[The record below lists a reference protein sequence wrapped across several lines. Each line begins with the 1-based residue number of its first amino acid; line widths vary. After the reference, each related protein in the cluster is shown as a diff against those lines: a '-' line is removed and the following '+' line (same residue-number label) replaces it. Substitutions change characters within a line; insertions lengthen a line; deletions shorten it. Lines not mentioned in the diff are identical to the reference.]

1 MSIFTN
7 IKSPSGD
14 QTESLSPESG
24 ASHSGENSAEQMPEE
39 LGLAGESVDFN
50 SVLSAVSGN
59 GAQDTAEESSQKDL
73 NISSVIA
80 NIQDE
85 GPASRKG
92 APSAVSDKPLPAA
105 DQQTADGSSQ
115 PAIEKYA
122 ASAEPSG
129 HSPPPNS
136 PVADAAAITEADN
149 QATGSPATPWSSI
162 LMRLVITLL
171 VVILAGMGYML
182 YRQEPGNQILQSE
195 LVQLR
200 QKLQETDASVAAL
213 ERQLQQQ
220 QKEMQNLVT
229 PVQMQQRLESQ
240 RQDIDAWLQ
249 SRMADSQAQLVPP
262 AAALPSPVKPVQDKT
277 ATQVEPASASETQ
290 DAASPVAA
298 EVGGNKIASNRTKP
312 EKETETM
319 AGQGSGA
326 GRWMV
331 HLASYGNRH
340 QAEKALHKYATNAPD
355 AGIQTASVKGREVYR
370 VSVSGFSSKKEALAY
385 RDKMQRK
392 LGLKGVWIAKNK
404 KSQNK

>member
-7 IKSPSGD
+7 TKSPSGE
-14 QTESLSPESG
+14 QAQSPSPESG
-24 ASHSGENSAEQMPEE
+24 ANHGGEKSVEQMPDE

-59 GAQDTAEESSQKDL
+59 GALDAAGECAQKDL
-73 NISSVIA
+73 NISSVIG

-92 APSAVSDKPLPAA
+92 TQSAASDKPLPAA
-105 DQQTADGSSQ
+105 DQQTTDGSLQ
-115 PAIEKYA
+115 PAIEKP
-122 ASAEPSG
+122 ASSVEQSD
-129 HSPPPNS
+129 HTPPPNS
-136 PVADAAAITEADN
+136 RVAEGSAATEAGS
-149 QATGSPATPWSSI
+149 QTTGSPATPWASI

-182 YRQEPGNQILQSE
+182 YEQGPGDQALQSE

-200 QKLQETDASVAAL
+200 QKLQETEVSVAAL

-220 QKEMQNLVT
+220 QKAIQGLVT
-229 PVQMQQRLESQ
+229 PAQLQQRLESQ

-249 SRMADSQAQLVPP
+249 SRMADSQAQLVQP
-262 AAALPSPVKPVQDKT
+262 AALPPPVKPVQDKA
-277 ATQVEPASASETQ
+277 ATQVEAASASETQ
-290 DAASPVAA
+290 HAASPVAA
-298 EVGGNKIASNRTKP
+298 EVEGNKIASNRTKP

-355 AGIQTASVKGREVYR
+355 AGIQTASVKGRDVYR

-385 RDKMQRK
+385 RDKMQRE

-404 KSQNK
+404 KITK